1 MDSFRKGEN
10 LLRGELVRE
19 QINKL
24 KKCPISEQFFFGGGG
39 GEEGQQLFSLKLP
52 VQNLFKELY
61 HTLRPCIQI
70 IRARQQKNQFC
81 EYFMFPLPELSGL

>member
-24 KKCPISEQFFFGGGG
+24 KKCPISEQFFLGG
-39 GEEGQQLFSLKLP
+39 GERGGRA
-52 VQNLFKELY
+52 
-61 HTLRPCIQI
+61 TAIQFEAQRI
-70 IRARQQKNQFC
+70 VSHLETR
-81 EYFMFPLPELSGL
+81 